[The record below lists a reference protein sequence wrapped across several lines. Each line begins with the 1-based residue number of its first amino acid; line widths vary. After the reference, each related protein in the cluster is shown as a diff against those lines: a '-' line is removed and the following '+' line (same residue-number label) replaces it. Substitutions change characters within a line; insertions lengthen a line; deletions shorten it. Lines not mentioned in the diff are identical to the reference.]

1 MRRVRQQQVAVQESK
16 AEVALGDLRFR
27 NLIPRDAWD
36 SLPLAIRKRFS
47 KRLSGGAT
55 AVYCGRMTTMRNSRC
70 GWWMAQLLR
79 LIGSPLPLHA
89 DIDVP
94 SVVTVTE
101 DMATRGQI
109 WTRLYARRNGFPQ
122 IIQSSKRFA
131 GPTGLE
137 EYIGFG
143 VTMALKIAVEP
154 KALVFQSAGYWLG
167 FGKLRFQLPWLLE
180 PGLCIVRHEET
191 VEGEFRFSLD
201 LAHPLFGE
209 LIHQEGLYRDQ
220 PL

>member
-1 MRRVRQQQVAVQESK
+1 MRSDRQRQVVVQESK
-16 AEVALGDLRFR
+16 PEVHLGDLRFR
-27 NLIPRDAWD
+27 SLIPRDAWD
-36 SLPLAIRKRFS
+36 SLPVAIRKRFS

-101 DMATRGQI
+101 DMATSGQI

-143 VTMALKIAVEP
+143 VTMAIKIAVEP

-167 FGKLRFQLPWLLE
+167 FGKMRLRLPRFLE
-180 PGLCIVRHEET
+180 PGLCTVRHEET

-201 LAHPLFGE
+201 LAHPLLGE

-220 PL
+220 PI

>member
-1 MRRVRQQQVAVQESK
+1 MRRVGQHQL
-16 AEVALGDLRFR
+16 EVRECNADIAIGDLRFR
-27 NLIPRDAWD
+27 NLIPRDAWE
-36 SLPLAIRKRFS
+36 SLPAAIRKRFS

-55 AVYCGRMTTMRNSRC
+55 AVYCGRMTMMRNSRC
-70 GWWMAQLLR
+70 GWWLAQLLR

-89 DIDVP
+89 DIGVP

-101 DMATRGQI
+101 DMATGGQI
-109 WTRLYARRNGFPQ
+109 WTRLYARRAGFPQ

-167 FGKLRFQLPWLLE
+167 FGKVRFRLPRILE
-180 PGLCIVRHEET
+180 PGLCCVRHEET
-191 VEGEFRFSLD
+191 VEGEFRFSLE
-201 LAHPLFGE
+201 LMHPLMGE
-209 LIHQEGLYRDQ
+209 LLHQEGLYADQ

>member
-1 MRRVRQQQVAVQESK
+1 MRSARQHQVEVQESK

-27 NLIPRDAWD
+27 SLIPRNAWE
-36 SLPLAIRKRFS
+36 SLPVAIRKRFS
-47 KRLSGGAT
+47 KRLSGGST
-55 AVYCGRMTTMRNSRC
+55 AVYCGRMTMMRNSRC
-70 GWWMAQLLR
+70 GWWLAQILR

-101 DMATRGQI
+101 DIATGGQI

-143 VTMALKIAVEP
+143 VTMALTIAVEP

-167 FGKLRFQLPWLLE
+167 IGKWRFRLPRFLE
-180 PGLCIVRHEET
+180 PGRCRVRHEET

-201 LAHPLFGE
+201 LVHPFLGE

-220 PL
+220 PQ

>member
-1 MRRVRQQQVAVQESK
+1 MRNVRQRQVEVRESN
-16 AEVALGDLRFR
+16 ADVALGDLRFR
-27 NLIPRDAWD
+27 SLIPRNAWD
-36 SLPLAIRKRFS
+36 SLPVAIRKRFS

-70 GWWMAQLLR
+70 GWWMAQVLR

-101 DMATRGQI
+101 DMATGGQI

-122 IIQSSKRFA
+122 VIQSSKRFA

-137 EYIGFG
+137 EYVGFG

-154 KALVFQSAGYWLG
+154 KALVFRSAGYVLG
-167 FGKLRFQLPWLLE
+167 FGKLRLRLPRLLE
-180 PGLCIVRHEET
+180 PGLCTVRHEET

-201 LAHPLFGE
+201 LAHPLLGE

-220 PL
+220 PI